1 MPAPHYEPGSFR
13 DPAARVFRHQNRIF
27 RCLGADA
34 LRDWQHLSHTT
45 FFSAFVADG
54 RLIDTIAVDDRTALP
69 DLDPNWVAVLEHQPV
84 PVVSYPYEW
93 CFGMLRDAA
102 LLQLDL
108 LLAALDE
115 GMTLKDA
122 TPFNVQWFGVQPTFI
137 DVASFTIAEPGE
149 PWAGYRQFCQLFL
162 YPLLLQAYKDV
173 PFQPWLR
180 GSLEGIEPMHLRRVL
195 ALRDYARAGVLTH
208 VYLLSKVQAR
218 YQDTERDVKTDL
230 RRAGFSAALV
240 KNNVS
245 RMRRLVDG
253 LRWDPPDSTWS
264 EYTTCNT
271 YTDDDQ
277 QQKAAFVQ
285 RVIGERRRDLVWDVG
300 CNTGLYS
307 RIAAENTGQV
317 VAIDGDHLAIERL
330 YGAVKLEPTRNI
342 LPLVGDIADPTP
354 PLGWRGLERPALLD
368 RARPDLMLCLALVH
382 HIVIGRNVP
391 IPDFVEWLAE
401 SGAEVVVEF
410 VTRDDPMVGRLLR
423 NRDILADGY
432 TIERFEAVLSET
444 FDVVAKEPLGSGTRT
459 LYHAHPRQ
467 S

>member
-1 MPAPHYEPGSFR
+1 MPATRYEPGSFR
-13 DPAARVFRHQNRIF
+13 DPAARIFRHENRIF
-27 RCLGADA
+27 RCLSADA
-34 LRDWQHLSHTT
+34 LRDWQHLSDTT

-54 RLIDTIAVDDRTALP
+54 RLIDTIPVDDRAGLP
-69 DLDPNWVAVLEHQPV
+69 ELDPSWVAVLEHQPV

-137 DVASFTIAEPGE
+137 DMASFTIAEPGE
-149 PWAGYRQFCQLFL
+149 PWVGYRQFCQLFL

-195 ALRDYARAGVLTH
+195 ALRDYLRAGVLTH

-271 YTDDDQ
+271 YTDGDQ

-285 RVIGERRRDLVWDVG
+285 RVVGERRRDLVWDVG

-342 LPLVGDIADPTP
+342 LPLVGNVADPTP

-368 RARPDLMLCLALVH
+368 RARPDLMLCLALMH

-391 IPDFVEWLAE
+391 LPDFVEWLAE

-410 VTRDDPMVGRLLR
+410 VTRDDPMVERLLR
-423 NRDILADGY
+423 NRDVLADGY
-432 TIERFEAVLSET
+432 TIERFEAVLFEA

-459 LYHAHPRQ
+459 LYHGLPRR